1 MKIVING
8 VELDV
13 PPDAA
18 LEIGRDDEGQLMVY
32 VDEAGNP
39 LGFGTMPEPAL
50 AQFLSNSAA
59 KSAACDCPTCRQD
72 RARARGDSVAKHPPA
87 DIAGEL
93 VAAPW
98 WASFK
103 SDLIDA
109 VVGYIDEQ
117 VGEDALAVLHDRAAS
132 GQNIVIAVAVTPGDL
147 GLSAEPV
154 EKEEF

>member
-59 KSAACDCPTCRQD
+59 CDCPTCRQD
-72 RARARGDSVAKHPPA
+72 RARARGDSVAERPA
-87 DIAGEL
+87 ADTDGEL

-98 WASFK
+98 HMTFRTN
-103 SDLIDA
+103 LIDVVVRYMERYIGEEQAIVLRDLLAEGGGVKVA
-109 VVGYIDEQ
+109 VV
-117 VGEDALAVLHDRAAS
+117 
-132 GQNIVIAVAVTPGDL
+132 VTPADL
-147 GLSAEPV
+147 GMGETREV
-154 EKEEF
+154 R

>member
-1 MKIVING
+1 MKIVIDG

-59 KSAACDCPTCRQD
+59 CDCPTCRQD
-72 RARARGDSVAKHPPA
+72 RARARGDSVAEHPAA
-87 DIAGEL
+87 DIDGEL

-98 WASFK
+98 HMTFRTN
-103 SDLIDA
+103 LIGVVVRYMERYIGEEQAIALRNLLAEGGGVKVA
-109 VVGYIDEQ
+109 VV
-117 VGEDALAVLHDRAAS
+117 
-132 GQNIVIAVAVTPGDL
+132 VTPADMGM
-147 GLSAEPV
+147 GETREV
-154 EKEEF
+154 R

>member
-39 LGFGTMPEPAL
+39 LGFGNTPEPAL
-50 AQFLSNSAA
+50 AQFLSN
-59 KSAACDCPTCRQD
+59 SAACDCPTCRQD
-72 RARARGDSVAKHPPA
+72 RARARGDSVAEHPAA
-87 DIAGEL
+87 DIDGEL

-98 WASFK
+98 HMTFRTN
-103 SDLIDA
+103 LIDA
-109 VVGYIDEQ
+109 VVRHMERDI
-117 VGEDALAVLHDRAAS
+117 GEDYATVLRDYLNAGENAL
-132 GQNIVIAVAVTPGDL
+132 IAVVVSPQDMGL
-147 GLSAEPV
+147 GPAEA
-154 EKEEF
+154 KEEF